1 MIPNS
6 EDELTPTQRLLGTS
20 NSNEPRRRQRWAG
33 VGLALAAVVAV
44 AALAFVGGRLTAPTA
59 AATDTGAFTG
69 PGGGFQPPDGF
80 EPPAGGEFPGGGP
93 GGGLGGAAGL
103 SVEGTITEVDGG
115 TITLELED
123 GQTVTVAIGD
133 ETTFSREELANRD
146 DLAAGV
152 SVRVQIGA
160 QGLADGG
167 DDLEAAS
174 VTIVD

>member
-1 MIPNS
+1 MTTNPD
-6 EDELTPTQRLLGTS
+6 DELTPTQRLLGTS

-33 VGLALAAVVAV
+33 VGLAVAAVIAV
-44 AALAFVGGRLTAPTA
+44 AALAFLGGRLTAPTA
-59 AATDTGAFTG
+59 AATDAGGFTG

-80 EPPAGGEFPGGGP
+80 EPPAGGGFPGGGP
-93 GGGLGGAAGL
+93 GGGAGL
-103 SVEGTITEVDGG
+103 SVEGTITEVDGD

-123 GQTVTVAIGD
+123 GQAVTVTVGD
-133 ETTFSREELANRD
+133 ETTVSREELADRD
-146 DLAAGV
+146 DLAAGI

-167 DDLEAAS
+167 EALEAGS